1 MHAPAPRAHP
11 SRGTILLLGSLTAF
25 GALTIDLYL
34 PALPSIAKDF
44 GASAAAAQQTLVVFF
59 VGMALGQLVYGPI
72 SDRIGRRPPLLF
84 GITLYIAASLACAF
98 APSMN
103 ALVAGRF
110 VQALGCCAGM
120 VVARSVVRDRFDHQ
134 DSARIFSLLTLVL
147 GVAPMIAPT
156 IGGWL
161 VTVVSWRWLFGILTA
176 AGAAVGF
183 AVVFNLDE
191 SRSPETAMTARSE
204 TPVAAYLSLMTERRL
219 LGYLLASALGGATLF
234 AYIASAPDLII
245 EIWGFSPQT
254 FGIIFAAI
262 AIGVIGS
269 SQVNRWLL
277 DRHSS
282 DRILGVAVLCAVGF
296 GIALLAAT
304 LAHADKY
311 VVLALLFG
319 TLSMNGL
326 CGANALAG
334 ALAVDPLRSG
344 STSGLFGASSFA
356 FGAGAGALCGLFHD
370 GTERPMAAVMA
381 VSLVLAAAALYTL
394 ALPRGDEAELA

>member
-1 MHAPAPRAHP
+1 MHAPAPRPRP

-34 PALPSIAKDF
+34 PALPSIAHGF
-44 GASAAAAQQTLVVFF
+44 GVGAAAAQQTLVAFF

-84 GITLYIAASLACAF
+84 GIALYIVASLGCAF
-98 APSMN
+98 APSIE
-103 ALVAGRF
+103 ALVVGRF

-161 VTVVSWRWLFGILTA
+161 VTVTTWRWLFGILATS
-176 AGAAVGF
+176 GAAVGF
-183 AVVFNLDE
+183 AVLFNLDE
-191 SRSPETAMTARSE
+191 SRSPETAAKARAE
-204 TPVAAYLSLMTERRL
+204 TPVAAYFALLKERRL
-219 LGYLLASALGGATLF
+219 IGYLLASALGGATLF
-234 AYIASAPDLII
+234 SYVASAPDLII
-245 EIWGFSPQT
+245 AIWGFSPRT
-254 FGIIFAAI
+254 FGLIFAII

-277 DRHSS
+277 NSYSADH
-282 DRILGVAVLCAVGF
+282 ILGVAVLVGVAF
-296 GIALLAAT
+296 GLALLAAT
-304 LAHADKY
+304 LLHADKY

-319 TLSMNGL
+319 TLSSNGL
-326 CGANALAG
+326 CGADALAG
-334 ALAVDPLRSG
+334 ALSVDPLRSG
-344 STSGLFGASSFA
+344 STSGLFGSSSFA
-356 FGAGAGALCGLFHD
+356 FGAGAAAISGAFHD

-381 VSLVLAAAALYTL
+381 VSLGLAAVSLYTL
-394 ALPRGDEAELA
+394 ALPRRGEAELA